1 MSLIPGIRTTLTKVA
16 EQFAYGVVECR
27 LLTSSPDTKPRTYSA
42 WATLANARIVERKEM
57 QVQDEMGVWFR
68 EETCQLRV
76 PSSTTTHLTVRD
88 QVREGDTSGV
98 AVGNLVWSVREAVE
112 AASEV
117 LSVYALYRRTPM
129 MQNAR
134 QGGGV

>member
-1 MSLIPGIRTTLTKVA
+1 MSLIPGIKATLVKVA

-27 LLTSSPDTKPRTYSA
+27 LLTSAPNAQPRTYSA
-42 WATLANARIVERKEM
+42 WATMANARVVERKEM
-57 QVQDEMGVWFR
+57 QVQDENGVWFR

-76 PSSTTTHLTVRD
+76 PSSTVTQLTVRD

-98 AVGNLVWSVREAVE
+98 AVGNLVWSVREALE

-117 LSVYALYRRTPM
+117 ISVYALYRRTPM
-129 MQNAR
+129 MGNPR
-134 QGGGV
+134 QPGGV